1 MFQTSRKNITLFL
14 GKSNESNQSNDS
26 NDILDNRE
34 TRSGFQGFIFL
45 WKSLLKADAGRD
57 NPATLYPG
65 SSRQDW
71 GLPCPDWY
79 ASGLMVIGGWFD
91 SAHGRQV
98 YPHLISTPLA
108 FWLGAIFLPNGDAH
122 ALP

>member
-14 GKSNESNQSNDS
+14 EKSNESNQSNDS

-71 GLPCPDWY
+71 GLP
-79 ASGLMVIGGWFD
+79 
-91 SAHGRQV
+91 
-98 YPHLISTPLA
+98 
-108 FWLGAIFLPNGDAH
+108 
-122 ALP
+122 